1 MWKSLRGVIWFS
13 LCAVLIAKVMLV
25 NMYGKY
31 IVFIFLLFLDQL
43 FMYMILGPGGNYSE
57 DIPIDDVDD
66 DDDEVESETWILII
80 RCN

>member
-1 MWKSLRGVIWFS
+1 
-13 LCAVLIAKVMLV
+13 MLV

-66 DDDEVESETWILII
+66 DDDEVESET
-80 RCN
+80 